1 MLKNRSHQLTQGVER
16 APHRSLLK
24 ALGLTEEEIEQ
35 PFIGVVSAFSEVVP
49 GHAHLK
55 VLTDSVKS
63 GIRLSGG
70 TPFEFPVIGVCD
82 GLAMNHEGM
91 RYSLAS
97 RELIADSIE
106 AMVMAHPF
114 DGIVLVPNCDKIV
127 PAMLMAAARLDIP
140 AIVVSGGPML
150 AGTHRG
156 KKLDLS
162 AVFEAVGKVKA
173 GVLSVDELSVYEEE
187 ACPTCGSCSGMYT
200 ANSMNCMSEAL
211 GMTLPGNGTVPAVYS
226 KRQRLAKETGMRIVK
241 MVEEGL
247 TPSKIM
253 TMDAFHNAL
262 TADMALGCS
271 TNTVLHLTAIAHEA
285 GVKINL
291 DLVDRISNQTPNLC
305 RLSPAGLDHIED
317 LYHVGGIQTLLYQ
330 LYAAKLLKGD
340 VLTVSGLSL
349 SSQLMKHPTKE
360 ADGIVMRTVAEPYS
374 QKGGI
379 KVLWGN
385 LAKEGAVVKQ
395 SAVREAMMKHTGPAR
410 VFDGE
415 QTAVHAILSGDIKSG
430 DVVVIRYE
438 GPKGGP
444 GMPEMLTPTSAL
456 VGMGLDASVALIT
469 DGRFSGATKGAAIGH
484 ISPEAQEGGDIAYL
498 MDGDIIE
505 IDITLGSIN
514 HHLEDSV
521 LSLRR
526 DQMTH
531 QPVSVK
537 GYLAKY
543 ARHVSSA
550 AEGAIYK

>member
-1 MLKNRSHQLTQGVER
+1 MLNSRSSQLTQGVER

-24 ALGLTEEEIEQ
+24 ALALTDEEMNQ
-35 PFIGVVSAFSEVVP
+35 PFIGVVSAFSEIVP

-55 VLTDSVKS
+55 TVTDSVKA
-63 GIRLSGG
+63 GIRISGG

-150 AGTHRG
+150 AGNHQG
-156 KKLDLS
+156 KVLDLS
-162 AVFEAVGKVKA
+162 AVFEAVGKVNA
-173 GVLSVDELSVYEEE
+173 GALSVDELSVYEEE

-200 ANSMNCMSEAL
+200 ANSMNCMTEAL
-211 GMTLPGNGTVPAVYS
+211 GMALPGNGTIPAVYS
-226 KRQRLAKETGMRIVK
+226 KRQRLAKESGMRIVK

-253 TMDAFHNAL
+253 TKDAFHNAL

-285 GVKINL
+285 DVTIDL
-291 DLVDRISNQTPNLC
+291 DLVDAISNQTPNLC
-305 RLSPAGLDHIED
+305 RLSPAGADHIED

-330 LYAAKLLKGD
+330 LNVAKYLKGD

-349 SSQLMKHPTKE
+349 QSQLVKHPIKSV
-360 ADGIVMRTVAEPYS
+360 DGKVMRSVDVPYS
-374 QKGGI
+374 HKGGI

-385 LAKEGAVVKQ
+385 LAKDGAVVKQ
-395 SAVREAMMKHTGPAR
+395 SAVLPSMMEHTGPAR

-415 QTAVHAILSGDIKSG
+415 TTAVKAILSGEIKSG
-430 DVVVIRYE
+430 DVIVIRYE

-456 VGMGLDASVALIT
+456 VGMGLDDSVALIT

-484 ISPEAQEGGDIAYL
+484 ISPEAQAGGDIAYL
-498 MDGDIIE
+498 LDGDLIE
-505 IDITLGSIN
+505 IDITKGRIN
-514 HHLEDSV
+514 HQIDETTLA
-521 LSLRR
+521 LRK
-526 DQMTH
+526 DQMT
-531 QPVSVK
+531 QNEIKVK

-550 AEGAIYK
+550 AEGAIYR